1 MTRPA
6 NPWEALADAWLALIA
21 HRANVARIM
30 ARRHRPVVLQEI
42 RK

>member
-1 MTRPA
+1 MTTHPC
-6 NPWEALADAWLALIA
+6 PWQALADAWLALIA
-21 HRANVARIM
+21 HRRNVAEIM